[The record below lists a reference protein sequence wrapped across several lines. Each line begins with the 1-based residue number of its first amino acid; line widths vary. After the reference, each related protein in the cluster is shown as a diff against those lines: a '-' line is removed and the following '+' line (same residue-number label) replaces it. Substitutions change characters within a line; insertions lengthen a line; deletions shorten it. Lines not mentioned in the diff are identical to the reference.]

1 MHQALSLEGN
11 STVSLLDISAILL
24 TLAALFGYLN
34 HRFVGLP
41 TTIGIM
47 IITMVLSLIMV
58 LLGKFGLHGGEE
70 TVLALLGDI
79 DFDDTLMKGM
89 LSFLLFAGALHVD
102 IAELARHRNIIAV
115 LATGGVVF
123 TTFAVGTIAWL
134 LFPILGLPLDYG
146 YCLLLG
152 SLIAPT
158 DPVAVLAIM
167 RTANVPRSLQTKVAG
182 ESLFNDGVAVVVFL
196 VIAGTVLSGDAV
208 TAASVAKLFALEA
221 IGGVIYGFVIGW
233 ICFQMLKSVDNYQI
247 EVLLT
252 LALVMGGY
260 ALANRLHVSGPLAMV
275 VAGLFI
281 GNRGRRD
288 AMSERTREHLDNF
301 WELIDE
307 ILNAVLFLLI
317 GLEVLAVAAEVNVLT
332 AGLLIIPVVL
342 IARFVSVSIPVIV
355 LRRFQ
360 EFSPGAIRVLTWGGL
375 RGGISVA
382 LALSLPAGEQR
393 DLLVSVAYVVV
404 VFSIVV
410 QGLTIRHVVQ
420 RVTGPDRS
428 TDA

>member
-1 MHQALSLEGN
+1 
-11 STVSLLDISAILL
+11 VSLLDISAVLL

-47 IITMVLSLIMV
+47 IISMVISLAMV
-58 LLGKFGLHGGEE
+58 LLGMLGLHGGED
-70 TVLALLGDI
+70 TALALLHGV
-79 DFDDTLMKGM
+79 DFDETLMHGM

-102 IAELARHRNIIAV
+102 LAELARHRNIIAV

-123 TTFAVGTIAWL
+123 TTFAVGTLAWL
-134 LFPILGLPLDYG
+134 LLPMLGIALDYG

-152 SLIAPT
+152 ALIAPT

-167 RTANVPRSLQTKVAG
+167 RTAKVPRSLQTKVAG
-182 ESLFNDGVAVVVFL
+182 ESLFNDGVALVMFL

-208 TAASVAKLFALEA
+208 TLASVAKLFAIEA
-221 IGGVIYGFVIGW
+221 VGGVVYGLVIGW
-233 ICFQMLKSVDNYQI
+233 ICFYMLKSVDNYQI

-260 ALANRLHVSGPLAMV
+260 ALATRLHVSGPLAMV
-275 VAGLFI
+275 VAGLHI

-307 ILNAVLFLLI
+307 VLNSVLFLLI
-317 GLEVLAVAAEVNVLT
+317 GLEVLAVAGDPRVLA

-342 IARFVSVSIPVIV
+342 LARFVSVSVPVAL
-355 LRRFQ
+355 LRRYQ
-360 EFSPGAIRVLTWGGL
+360 QFSPGVVRVLTWGGL

-382 LALSLPAGEQR
+382 LALSLPASEAR
-393 DLLVSVAYVVV
+393 DLLVTIAYVVV

-410 QGLTIRHVVQ
+410 QGLTIRHVVAS
-420 RVTGPDRS
+420 VTSR
-428 TDA
+428 

>member
-1 MHQALSLEGN
+1 
-11 STVSLLDISAILL
+11 VSLLDISAVLL

-34 HRFVGLP
+34 YRFIGLP

-47 IITMVLSLIMV
+47 VITMVLSLIMV
-58 LLGKFGLHGGEE
+58 LLGRFGLHGGED
-70 TVLALLGDI
+70 TVLALLSGI
-79 DFDDTLMKGM
+79 DFDETLMKGM

-115 LATGGVVF
+115 LATGGVIF
-123 TTFAVGTIAWL
+123 TTFAVGSIAWL
-134 LFPILGLPLDYG
+134 LFPMLGLPLDYG
-146 YCLLLG
+146 YCLLFG

-158 DPVAVLAIM
+158 DPVAVMAIM
-167 RTANVPRSLQTKVAG
+167 RSANVPKSLQIKVAG

-196 VIAGTVLSGDAV
+196 VIAGTVLSGEAV
-208 TAASVAKLFALEA
+208 TVASVAKLFALEA
-221 IGGVIYGFVIGW
+221 LGGVIYGFIIGW

-275 VAGLFI
+275 VAGLYI

-317 GLEVLAVAAEVNVLT
+317 GLEVLVVAAELQVLA
-332 AGLLIIPVVL
+332 AGVLIIPVVL
-342 IARFVSVSIPVIV
+342 IARLVSVSIPIIV

-360 EFSPGAIRVLTWGGL
+360 EFSPGAVRVLTWGGL

-382 LALSLPAGEQR
+382 LALSLPAGEVR

-420 RVTGPDRS
+420 SVSGPTR
-428 TDA
+428 

>member
-1 MHQALSLEGN
+1 M
-11 STVSLLDISAILL
+11 SLLDISAVLL

-47 IITMVLSLIMV
+47 IITMVISLAMV
-58 LLGKFGLHGGEE
+58 LLGLLGLHGGED
-70 TVLALLGDI
+70 TVLALLHGV
-79 DFDDTLMKGM
+79 DFDDTLMHGM

-102 IAELARHRNIIAV
+102 LAELARHRNIIAA

-123 TTFAVGTIAWL
+123 TTFSVGTLAWL
-134 LFPILGLPLDYG
+134 LLPMLGITLDYG

-152 SLIAPT
+152 ALLAPT

-167 RTANVPRSLQTKVAG
+167 RSANVPRSLQTKVAG
-182 ESLFNDGVAVVVFL
+182 ESLFNDGVALVLFL
-196 VIAGTVLSGDAV
+196 VIAGTVLTGDAV
-208 TAASVAKLFALEA
+208 TVASVAKLFAIEA
-221 IGGVIYGFVIGW
+221 VGGVVYGLVIGW
-233 ICFQMLKSVDNYQI
+233 ICFYMLKSVDNYQI

-260 ALANRLHVSGPLAMV
+260 ALATRLHVSGPLAMV
-275 VAGLFI
+275 VAGLLI

-307 ILNAVLFLLI
+307 ILNSVLFLLI
-317 GLEVLAVAAEVNVLT
+317 GLEVLAVAGDPRVLA

-342 IARFVSVSIPVIV
+342 LARFVSVSVQV
-355 LRRFQ
+355 ALLRRFRQ
-360 EFSPGAIRVLTWGGL
+360 FSPGVVRVLTWGGL

-382 LALSLPAGEQR
+382 LALSLPAGEVR
-393 DLLVSVAYVVV
+393 DLLVTIAYVVV

-410 QGLTIRHVVQ
+410 QGLTIRHVVAS
-420 RVTGPDRS
+420 VTSR
-428 TDA
+428 